1 MREGRK
7 MEEEKEEKKR
17 FLRLDDSAAID
28 LDAGALSDDLSGEHE
43 VLKDG
48 VVHGR
53 EGPGCG
59 AGLLEGAGPA
69 GLPQDAALGNK
80 HDVLAAEL
88 LLKLTDEP
96 GLDLVES
103 LEEGDGHEDGDGPL
117 SVGNLNLFPQKKKKF
132 QNN

>member
-1 MREGRK
+1 M
-7 MEEEKEEKKR
+7 
-17 FLRLDDSAAID
+17 
-28 LDAGALSDDLSGEHE
+28 
-43 VLKDG
+43 
-48 VVHGR
+48 HGR

-80 HDVLAAEL
+80 HNVLAAEL

-103 LEEGDGHEDGDGPL
+103 LEEGNGHEDGNGPL
-117 SVGNLNLFPQKKKKF
+117 SVGDLNLLFSTKIQFK
-132 QNN
+132 N